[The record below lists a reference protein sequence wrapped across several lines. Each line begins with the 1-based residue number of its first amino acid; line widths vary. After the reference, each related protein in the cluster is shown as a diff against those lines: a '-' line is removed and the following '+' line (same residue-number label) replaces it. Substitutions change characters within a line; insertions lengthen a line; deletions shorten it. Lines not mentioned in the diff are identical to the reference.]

1 MTGNLTLGTNSLVIG
16 GTAAANQL
24 DDYEEGTYN
33 IEFVLFKYGTAN
45 TQNQS
50 TFTTYTNYSTYIKI
64 GRQVTLFIN
73 FHYTNP
79 TGTDWNDST
88 LYVGL
93 DNLPFSPKQSTA
105 AMFGL
110 GGTWSFDSR
119 YQTNTDTNNA
129 FVCMNGGYNNYG
141 NYIALGG
148 GIKTGYPNNMQY
160 AINATEFPDYA
171 FYLDTNTKAKFTGSV
186 TYYTDF

>member
-1 MTGNLTLGTNSLVIG
+1 
-16 GTAAANQL
+16 
-24 DDYEEGTYN
+24 
-33 IEFVLFKYGTAN
+33 
-45 TQNQS
+45 
-50 TFTTYTNYSTYIKI
+50 
-64 GRQVTLFIN
+64 
-73 FHYTNP
+73 
-79 TGTDWNDST
+79 
-88 LYVGL
+88 
-93 DNLPFSPKQSTA
+93 
-105 AMFGL
+105 MFGL